1 MFSFKRQ
8 ATLNQ
13 MNICLNSYSEQNILV
28 VLVSPFPGEEL
39 TSLPH
44 GSNTAQVH
52 VNLPFFDYLSHKLS
66 NSQYVLMVIFD
77 CLGWLLHQSQ
87 SLTSLFPIART

>member
-1 MFSFKRQ
+1 M
-8 ATLNQ
+8 LNQ
-13 MNICLNSYSEQNILV
+13 MNICLNNYSEQNILLV
-28 VLVSPFPGEEL
+28 VVNLFPGEEL

-66 NSQYVLMVIFD
+66 NSQFVS
-77 CLGWLLHQSQ
+77 GALL
-87 SLTSLFPIART
+87 LFRVVCSKDRV